1 MVNPAMLY
9 NKIISRPP
17 DVSEEVND
25 FVDFVL
31 QKKQR
36 TGNAN
41 QNAEMENTDKI
52 LKSYLK
58 LALGV

>member
-52 LKSYLK
+52 LKS
-58 LALGV
+58 